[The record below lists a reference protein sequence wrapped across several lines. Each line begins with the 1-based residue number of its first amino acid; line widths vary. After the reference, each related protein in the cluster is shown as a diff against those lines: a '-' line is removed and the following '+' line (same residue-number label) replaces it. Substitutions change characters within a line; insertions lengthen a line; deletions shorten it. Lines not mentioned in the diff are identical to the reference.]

1 MGREEEQVKVS
12 ILRMEVAHAEE
23 AHRRTG
29 KTFIKAWGEVEV
41 RRTRKRPIG
50 ARGRHFSRPEGG

>member
-1 MGREEEQVKVS
+1 MY
-12 ILRMEVAHAEE
+12 
-23 AHRRTG
+23 RRTLRG
-29 KTFIKAWGEVEV
+29 GNPPEIVLAGTVLHLLHVTFIKAWGEVEV